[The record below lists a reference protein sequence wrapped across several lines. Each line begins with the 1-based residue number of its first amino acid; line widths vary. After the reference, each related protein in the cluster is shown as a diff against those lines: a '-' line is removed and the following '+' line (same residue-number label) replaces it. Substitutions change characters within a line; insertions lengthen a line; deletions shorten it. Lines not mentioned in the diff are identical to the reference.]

1 LRAIT
6 MSIDGRAKT
15 SLTIG
20 VLGVSQTIPLVGRL
34 SEGRLNDQS
43 FVEQA
48 LQVNLAPT
56 NTLEITCG

>member
-1 LRAIT
+1 
-6 MSIDGRAKT
+6 M
-15 SLTIG
+15 G

-43 FVEQA
+43 FVERA
-48 LQVNLAPT
+48 LQVDLAPT